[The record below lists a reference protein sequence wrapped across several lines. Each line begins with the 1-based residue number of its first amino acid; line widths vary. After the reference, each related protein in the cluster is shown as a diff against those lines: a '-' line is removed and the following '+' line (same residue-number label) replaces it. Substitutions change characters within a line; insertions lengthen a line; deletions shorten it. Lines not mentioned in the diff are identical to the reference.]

1 MSGTTRGTMSAC
13 TAANCKVELS
23 GGITLCH
30 DHTTKLEEALR
41 EVPGTWQSIQVSAC
55 KLDVGAGSVGGIGG
69 EASGSEPA
77 NLDALDRGDQLLTV
91 LRGWVALMPGPT
103 PHGTAPALAG
113 WLVGQ
118 IKTLRMQD
126 WAGDLLQELRDALN
140 ACNHATDRAGEK
152 VFAGMCP
159 TEAEDGTLCE
169 QPLYALAGRPVARCR
184 ACGQEWDVSDWRERA
199 LTAAE
204 YQHGTAAQISRM
216 LSDPVTR
223 EALPQATIRQW
234 VRRGKLTAQG
244 ENEKGHPLYL
254 VSDVRDVWAKMKASS
269 YNRAR
274 VAA

>member
-1 MSGTTRGTMSAC
+1 MSPC
-13 TAANCKVELS
+13 TATSCSVPLS

-30 DHTTKLEEALR
+30 DHTTLLEEALR
-41 EVPGTWQSIQVSAC
+41 EVPDAWQNIYVSAC
-55 KLDVGAGSVGGIGG
+55 KLDVGAGSVGGMGG

-77 NLDALDRGDQLLTV
+77 NLDALDKGDQLLTV
-91 LRGWVALMPGPT
+91 LRGWVALMPGTT

-118 IKTLRMQD
+118 LRTLRRQD
-126 WAGDLLQELRDALN
+126 WAADLLQELRDALN

-159 TEAEDGTLCE
+159 TERDGWVCD

-184 ACGQEWDVSDWRERA
+184 TCGQEWDVSDWRERA

-234 VRRGKLTAQG
+234 VRRQKLNLYACDVATRRNQ
-244 ENEKGHPLYL
+244 YL
-254 VSDVRDVWAKMKASS
+254 VADVRTLWAATKAAG
-269 YNRAR
+269 YKRAQF
-274 VAA
+274 VA

>member
-1 MSGTTRGTMSAC
+1 MSEC
-13 TAANCKVELS
+13 TAANCKAELS
-23 GGITLCH
+23 GGIVLCH
-30 DHTTKLEEALR
+30 DHTTKLDEALR
-41 EVPGTWQSIQVSAC
+41 EVPSTWRSITVSAC
-55 KLDVGAGSVGGIGG
+55 KLDVGAGSVGGMGG

-77 NLDALDRGDQLLTV
+77 NLDALDKGDQLLTV
-91 LRGWVALMPGPT
+91 LRGWVALMPGAT

-113 WLVGQ
+113 WLAGMLGTV
-118 IKTLRMQD
+118 RRQD

-159 TEAEDGTLCE
+159 TESDGAVCE

-204 YQHGTAAQISRM
+204 HQHGTAAQISRM

-223 EALPQATIRQW
+223 EALPQATIRSW
-234 VRRGKLTAQG
+234 ANRKKLTAQG
-244 ENEKGHPLYL
+244 EDENGRPTYL
-254 VSDVRDVWAKMKASS
+254 VSDVRDLWAATKAAS
-269 YNRAR
+269 YRR
-274 VAA
+274 TQFAA